1 MAAKKE
7 FNAMFKKRA
16 TLLIAGAVVW
26 AFIAANYLFY
36 FSYFN
41 RTKYIDSGFKMAM
54 RKGYYS
60 AGRGRILDKNG
71 VPLAWS
77 ERFFDLLLL
86 KAPEL
91 PKFQKMLD
99 AKLRHIFPD
108 IKSCSSTPSYTVIYY
123 NIPPNKIAGLERT
136 IHEFPDLKIIPR
148 TERVVV
154 DYPEIKKVIGKV
166 KMSNSLLCGISGI
179 ELQFDETLTG
189 KVGIYTVML
198 DRHKNFINGT
208 WHLVKKAQAG
218 EDIILSSSCTEL
230 KHAGRK
236 P

>member
-1 MAAKKE
+1 MPETQK
-7 FNAMFKKRA
+7 FNAIFKKRA
-16 TLLIAGAVVW
+16 ILLLAGTAIWALIAVS
-26 AFIAANYLFY
+26 YLFY
-36 FSYFN
+36 FAYIA
-41 RTKYIDSGFKMAM
+41 RDKYIKSGLKLAM

-86 KAPEL
+86 KPPEL
-91 PKFQKMLD
+91 PKFQQVLD
-99 AKLRHIFPD
+99 NKLQHILSD
-108 IKSCSSTPSYTVIYY
+108 IKPCHSVKPLSVIYY
-123 NIPPNKIAGLERT
+123 NIPPNKIATLEQL

-154 DYPEIKKVIGKV
+154 NYPTIKKAVGKV
-166 KMSNSLLCGISGI
+166 AMRDGILCGISGF
-179 ELQFDETLTG
+179 ELQFNQTLSAKLG
-189 KVGIYTVML
+189 SYTVML

-208 WHLVKKAQAG
+208 WRLEKKSQPG
-218 EDIILSSSCTEL
+218 KDIRLKLSCAEL
-230 KHAGRK
+230 KNSESK